1 MAVDRDEVKRVAK
14 LAALAL
20 TDEEIDSFQGDL
32 NAILTYIAQIQTVDL
47 DDADSS
53 TEPERTDSALRDDV
67 VRPGLTREEA
77 LSNAPD
83 TDGEHFLVPPAI
95 PGGG

>member
-1 MAVDRDEVKRVAK
+1 LTVDRDEVRRIAR

-20 TDEEIDSFQGDL
+20 TDEEIDRFQGDL
-32 NAILTYIAQIQTVDL
+32 NAILTYISQIQT
-47 DDADSS
+47 ADIGEAVAPPETDR
-53 TEPERTDSALRDDV
+53 TETVLREDV
-67 VRPGLTREEA
+67 VRPGLTREQA

-83 TDGEHFLVPPAI
+83 TDGEHFRVPPAI